1 MMSDTRNQLLLA
13 ALQRVGKPLASDDL
27 LDAAVGLALA
37 EGWTPEQT
45 RELSRRSVAA
55 RLQNMLAS
63 GLVVQA
69 GDALD
74 VASRRLTPLFA
85 AAAGYNPRAA
95 VPGPPTPTRADAARS
110 ESPYSSMDRTQL
122 MVVLEAHDDMLE
134 CIGRFFADLTTVRE
148 KVRRRLKTAGLGER
162 G

>member
-1 MMSDTRNQLLLA
+1 MSDTRNQLLLA
-13 ALQRVGKPLASDDL
+13 ALQRAGKPLASDDL

-63 GLVVQA
+63 NLVVQV

-74 VASRRLTPLFA
+74 ETSRRLTPLFA
-85 AAAGYNPRAA
+85 PTGLYNPRAS
-95 VPGPPTPTRADAARS
+95 VPCAPTPGRADAGR
-110 ESPYSSMDRTQL
+110 ESPYGSMDRTQL
-122 MVVLEAHDDMLE
+122 LVVLEAHDDMLE

-148 KVRRRLKTAGLGER
+148 KVRRRLHAAGMGQR
-162 G
+162 